1 MKLRLRFLVMVVGA
15 LLFLPVMPTP
25 SLYAQDTGGY
35 WPTNGWRTSSPE
47 AQGMDSGRL
56 ASMFA
61 YIEEHDISVHSVLV
75 IRHGYLVTE
84 AYRYP
89 YQPDTLHSLQSCT
102 KSVVSALVGIAIQQG
117 YIDGVDQH
125 LIDLFPQRTIAHLD
139 EAKRALTLE
148 DVLTMRSGLPMFEN
162 VPPEVW
168 ESEQL
173 VPAILDL
180 PMATEPGGKFV
191 YNGTA
196 SELLGAIVGETAG
209 MKTLDF
215 ATQNLFEP
223 LGIRDVQWDTYGPEH
238 VYANAGLWLTPR
250 DMAKFG
256 YLYLKNGQWEGTQ
269 LLPPDWVTAST
280 AAHVRHP
287 GLGSQPFA
295 DGYGYQWWV
304 DDDGYYM
311 ALGAGG
317 QAILVH
323 PDLDLIAVFTSGLKL
338 DDDGLPVGLFDS
350 FIIPAAQARP
360 SLPENQEKSAELE
373 TRVQALAQPEPTPVP
388 PLPATADRI
397 SDQVYSFED
406 NDLGWTSLTLR
417 FDPGASEAIIML
429 NDAEMH
435 IGLDGVVRTGNDQPL
450 LKGRWIGDDRF
461 QIDWEYLGSPYP
473 MQVLLRFEAAAV
485 SVRVW
490 YHGYEES
497 SWRFSGV
504 AAEPID

>member
-1 MKLRLRFLVMVVGA
+1 VISRLRLPVVVVCV
-15 LLFLPVMPTP
+15 LLLTSLTSTP
-25 SLYAQDTGGY
+25 SLTAQNTSDY

-56 ASMFA
+56 ANLLA
-61 YIEEHDISVHSVLV
+61 YIEEENINVHSVLV
-75 IRHGYLVTE
+75 VRHGYLVAE

-89 YQPDTLHSLQSCT
+89 YQPDTRHSLQSCT
-102 KSVVSALVGIAIQQG
+102 KSVVSALVGIGIQQG
-117 YIDGVDQH
+117 YIEGVDLH
-125 LIDLFPQRTIAHLD
+125 LVDLFPQGSIAHLD

-148 DVLTMRSGLPMFEN
+148 DVLTMRSGLPMGEN

-168 ESEQL
+168 QSEQL

-180 PMATEPGGKFV
+180 PMGAEPGGKFV

-215 ATQNLFEP
+215 ATRNLFEP
-223 LGIRDVQWDTYGPEH
+223 LGIWDVQWDTYGPEH
-238 VYANAGLWLTPR
+238 VSANAGLWLTPR

-256 YLYLKNGQWEGTQ
+256 YLYLKNGQWEGIQ
-269 LLPPDWVTAST
+269 LLSPDWVTAST
-280 AAHVRHP
+280 SAHVRNP
-287 GLGSQPFA
+287 GLGTQPFA

-311 ALGAGG
+311 AIGAGG
-317 QAILVH
+317 QAILVY

-338 DDDGLPVGLFDS
+338 GDDGLPVGLFDS
-350 FIIPAAQARP
+350 FIIPAVQAET
-360 SLPENQEKSAELE
+360 SLPENPEKSAELQ
-373 TRVQALAQPEPTPVP
+373 TWVQALAEPEPTPVP
-388 PLPATADRI
+388 PSPATAETI

-417 FDPGASEAIIML
+417 FDPGAPEAVMII
-429 NDAEMH
+429 NDLEMH
-435 IGLDGVVRTGNDQPL
+435 IGLDGVVRTSNDQSL

-461 QIDWEYLGSPYP
+461 QIDWETLGSPYP
-473 MQVLLRFEAAAV
+473 TQVLLRFEAAAV

-490 YHGYEES
+490 YHGYEEMTR
-497 SWRFSGV
+497 RFSGV
-504 AAEPID
+504 AGE